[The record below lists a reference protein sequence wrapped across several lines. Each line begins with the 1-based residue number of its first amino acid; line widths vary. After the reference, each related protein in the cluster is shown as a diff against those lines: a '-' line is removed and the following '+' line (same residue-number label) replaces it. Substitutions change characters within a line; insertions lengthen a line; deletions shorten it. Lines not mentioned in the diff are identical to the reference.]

1 MLISWYLTSHTA
13 GLKALF
19 PITLVCAL
27 ACVAFCLYFPSGRKK
42 SALVRLAVAVIAAD
56 GIGAL
61 ILRRLTPAAWYA
73 PHRALFRVS
82 RREYR
87 FYRTVRVHRWKGLVP
102 ELGLFTGFS
111 KSDLASTDDPAYLHR
126 FLTENNYGAVIH
138 LQNALCGFVI
148 CFLPPCSSPAV
159 WIPIAA
165 VNFVLSLLP
174 VAVLRYTS
182 HSLLHLYERKTRGGA
197 A

>member
-1 MLISWYLTSHTA
+1 MFYVAVILGASVLIVLSHFLVLPFTA
-13 GLKALF
+13 ATLGTLSLSVALG
-19 PITLVCAL
+19 V
-27 ACVAFCLYFPSGRKK
+27 
-42 SALVRLAVAVIAAD
+42 VAVIAAD

-182 HSLLHLYERKTRGGA
+182 HSLLHLYERKTRGSA